1 MKEVP
6 ENSSQR
12 KEIVDTLT
20 VKWLINPGYSLKD
33 GCWSWSSNTLASWFI
48 EKDPDAGKDW
58 RQKEKREAENVIFG
72 YHHQLNGYESE
83 RTLRDSEGQGS
94 LVMQSMGLKRVRHNL
109 ATEQQIEIN
118 FTKWTS
124 GFKGFLN
131 QNCAGT
137 CAHTGTHIYTHI
149 R

>member
-20 VKWLINPGYSLKD
+20 VKWSINPGYSLKD

-58 RQKEKREAENVIFG
+58 RQKEKGEAEDKMIRS
-72 YHHQLNGYESE
+72 HHQFN
-83 RTLRDSEGQGS
+83 
-94 LVMQSMGLKRVRHNL
+94 RH
-109 ATEQQIEIN
+109 EFE
-118 FTKWTS
+118 
-124 GFKGFLN
+124 
-131 QNCAGT
+131 
-137 CAHTGTHIYTHI
+137 
-149 R
+149 